1 MFRIK
6 GSTVTPSTR
15 SPIWNNPDF
24 TINRKPLNFTSWK
37 QKGITHLHHI
47 VQDSKIINFQQLIQ
61 KFDISNS
68 QYLQYLQLK
77 STILPKINNTFNTQD
92 QTIIIDDFSKIS
104 SSVKSLSRIYTALN
118 TTDTLIFLPTAK
130 WEQDLSITPNA
141 DFWSQICNRTHY
153 TGERL
158 HKMGFTTSDQ
168 CTYCTQ
174 HTTDNYMH
182 AFWHCTPIRQ
192 FWIQVTDHLSHI
204 LGCHIPLSPQLC
216 ILGDMSSIQLHN
228 HIITTLFTTL
238 AIAMKTILLNWK
250 TRHKL
255 NITHWKNLLID
266 QNLVSNKTWSTFIQ
280 KSTSTNA

>member
-68 QYLQYLQLK
+68 QYLQYLQLN
-77 STILPKINNTFNTQD
+77 STILPKINNTFNMQD

-104 SSVKSLSRIYTALN
+104 SSVKSLSRIYIFLN

-141 DFWSQICNRTHY
+141 DFWSQICKNNFTHCKIPNLQLIQFKVNHRTHY

-192 FWIQVTDHLSHI
+192 FWI
-204 LGCHIPLSPQLC
+204 
-216 ILGDMSSIQLHN
+216 
-228 HIITTLFTTL
+228 
-238 AIAMKTILLNWK
+238 
-250 TRHKL
+250 
-255 NITHWKNLLID
+255 
-266 QNLVSNKTWSTFIQ
+266 
-280 KSTSTNA
+280 